1 MISTP
6 DDPQKEFKEFVKWTK
21 RLFDDDPIALHLV
34 FQIYKAIND
43 KQTSLMGVI
52 VESEPDPITDSE
64 IANLALFLT
73 EKGLPTNHKHDNI

>member
-43 KQTSLMGVI
+43 KQTSLMG
-52 VESEPDPITDSE
+52 
-64 IANLALFLT
+64 
-73 EKGLPTNHKHDNI
+73 